1 MSLHV
6 GEAIGDYHV
15 IGIIGAGGMGQV
27 FQVEHKITKRKE
39 AMKVLIADLADDTQ
53 VQRFKREIEV
63 QARLNH
69 PNIAAVHN
77 AFRLKDRMVLVLE
90 FVEGQTLENLL
101 KRGRPEL
108 ESGINYVRQ
117 TLEALDYAHQSGVIH
132 RDVSPANLMITENG
146 LVKLMDFGV
155 AKSLG
160 DLRLTDGGAMIGTL
174 YYMSPEQ
181 VKGSTDP
188 DPRSDIYSA
197 GAILY
202 EIVTGKKPFDYADR
216 FSLMVAQVEEQP
228 RLPSLIDPGLPA
240 DLDDII
246 LKALAKD
253 PGHRYS
259 SAKDF
264 LTALDILKQPM
275 AASAPKPA
283 ARSQKRAISEALAG
297 VAVVAIC
304 ALAGMGA
311 VVWNRLSEPIPA
323 PPAIVRGVPRAPEI
337 LAAIPPDLPADST
350 AASDSALEQ
359 PGSGHPVPV
368 QPGSSSV
375 PKPVVKQFAA
385 AGKARSAPAPKEIK
399 AAETKPA
406 EEPAAEAQPPVPQQ
420 AEATLSTASAPESA
434 AQTQPAEQ
442 PKKVGFWGKL
452 NPFRGK
458 ASKKKKDDSA
468 LRSTGE
474 VSAEGHQE

>member
-6 GEAIGDYHV
+6 GEAVGDYRV
-15 IGIIGAGGMGQV
+15 VGIIGAGGMGQV

-101 KRGRPEL
+101 KNGRPPL
-108 ESGINYVRQ
+108 ETGIDYVRQ
-117 TLEALDYAHQSGVIH
+117 TLQALDYAHHNGVIH
-132 RDVSPANLMITENG
+132 RDVSPANLMVTENG

-160 DLRLTDGGAMIGTL
+160 DLRLTDGGSMIGSL

-202 EIVTGKKPFDYADR
+202 EIVTGKKPFDYQDR

-228 RLPSLIDPGLPA
+228 RLPSLIDAELPA
-240 DLDDII
+240 GLDDII
-246 LKALAKD
+246 LRALAKE
-253 PGHRYS
+253 PGQRYS

-264 LTALDILKQPM
+264 LAALEIIGHPTAT
-275 AASAPKPA
+275 SAPKPQ
-283 ARSQKRAISEALAG
+283 ARSKRRVISEAVAG
-297 VAVVAIC
+297 VAVVTIC
-304 ALAGMGA
+304 GLAGVGA
-311 VVWNRLSEPIPA
+311 VAWNRFNEPLPA
-323 PPAIVRGVPRAPEI
+323 LPPLVLEVPKAPQS
-337 LAAIPPDLPADST
+337 LAAIPPDLPAESP
-350 AASDSALEQ
+350 LEQ
-359 PGSGHPVPV
+359 PASVRPVPA
-368 QPGSSSV
+368 QPAPAPV
-375 PKPVVKQFAA
+375 TKPVVKQFAA
-385 AGKARSAPAPKEIK
+385 ASKSRSASAPKEAK
-399 AAETKPA
+399 PVETKPA
-406 EEPAAEAQPPVPQQ
+406 EESPVEVQSLRPQQ
-420 AEATLSTASAPESA
+420 AEAPPPPSVPQTALE
-434 AQTQPAEQ
+434 AQPTEPR
-442 PKKVGFWGKL
+442 KGFWGKL

-458 ASKKKKDDSA
+458 VSKKKKDDSA
-468 LRSTGE
+468 LRSTGDAP
-474 VSAEGHQE
+474 AEGHQE

>member
-6 GEAIGDYHV
+6 GEAVGDYRI

-101 KRGRPEL
+101 KNGRPQL
-108 ESGINYVRQ
+108 ETGIDYVRQ
-117 TLEALDYAHQSGVIH
+117 TLAALDYAHHNGVIH
-132 RDVSPANLMITENG
+132 RDVSPANLMITADG

-160 DLRLTDGGAMIGTL
+160 DLRLTDGGSMIGSL

-181 VKGSTDP
+181 VKGATDP

-202 EIVTGKKPFDYADR
+202 EVVTGKKPFDYEDR

-228 RLPSLIDPGLPA
+228 RLPSLIDPELPA
-240 DLDDII
+240 EMDDII
-246 LKALAKD
+246 LRALAKE
-253 PGHRYS
+253 PGQRYS

-264 LTALDILKQPM
+264 LTALEIFKQP
-275 AASAPKPA
+275 AAIPTVKPA
-283 ARSQKRAISEALAG
+283 ARPRRRAISEAVAG
-297 VAVVAIC
+297 VAVLLIC
-304 ALAGMGA
+304 GLAGVGA
-311 VVWNRLSEPIPA
+311 VAWNRLSEPLPA
-323 PPAIVRGVPRAPEI
+323 LPAVVLAVPKAAEN
-337 LAAIPPDLPADST
+337 LAAIPPDLPAAT
-350 AASDSALEQ
+350 APSLLEQ
-359 PGSGHPVPV
+359 PAAVQPAPV
-368 QPGSSSV
+368 QPAASSPV
-375 PKPVVKQFAA
+375 TKPVVKQLAA
-385 AGKARSAPAPKEIK
+385 AGKARTAPAPRETKPV
-399 AAETKPA
+399 ETKPA
-406 EEPAAEAQPPVPQQ
+406 QEQGAEVQSPAPLQ
-420 AEATLSTASAPESA
+420 AEAPAPPAQHEPEAHA
-434 AQTQPAEQ
+434 AE

-458 ASKKKKDDSA
+458 VLKKKKDDSA
-468 LRSTGE
+468 LRSPADAATE
-474 VSAEGHQE
+474 SRQ

>member
-6 GEAIGDYHV
+6 GEAVGDYRV
-15 IGIIGAGGMGQV
+15 VGIIGAGGMGQV

-101 KRGRPEL
+101 KNGRPPL
-108 ESGINYVRQ
+108 ETGIHYVRQ
-117 TLEALDYAHQSGVIH
+117 TLEALDYAHHSGVIH

-160 DLRLTDGGAMIGTL
+160 DLRLTDGGSMIGSL

-181 VKGSTDP
+181 VKGATDP

-202 EIVTGKKPFDYADR
+202 EVVTGKKPFDYQDR

-228 RLPSLIDPGLPA
+228 RLPSLIDSELPPEM
-240 DLDDII
+240 DDII
-246 LKALAKD
+246 LKALAKE
-253 PGHRYS
+253 PSHRYS
-259 SAKDF
+259 SAKEF
-264 LTALDILKQPM
+264 LTALDFVQHP
-275 AASAPKPA
+275 AATSVPKPQ
-283 ARSQKRAISEALAG
+283 ARSKRRVISEALAG
-297 VAVVAIC
+297 VAVVSIC
-304 ALAGMGA
+304 GLAGVGA
-311 VVWNRLSEPIPA
+311 VAWNRFTEPLPA
-323 PPAIVRGVPRAPEI
+323 LPPVVLAAPKAPEN
-337 LAAIPPDLPADST
+337 LAAIPPDLPVSGSLEP
-350 AASDSALEQ
+350 ASA
-359 PGSGHPVPV
+359 SGQPVPA
-368 QPGSSSV
+368 QPATSPV
-375 PKPVVKQFAA
+375 AKPAVKQLAA
-385 AGKARSAPAPKEIK
+385 TSKSK
-399 AAETKPA
+399 
-406 EEPAAEAQPPVPQQ
+406 
-420 AEATLSTASAPESA
+420 TASAAKETQPVEAKPSEEPPAEAPSPAPQRAEAPSSLSQPMQVPE
-434 AQTQPAEQ
+434 AQTVE
-442 PKKVGFWGKL
+442 PKKAGFWSKL

-468 LRSTGE
+468 LRSP
-474 VSAEGHQE
+474 SDAPAEGHQE

>member
-6 GEAIGDYHV
+6 GEAVGDYRV

-101 KRGRPEL
+101 KQGRPPL
-108 ESGINYVRQ
+108 EIGIDYVRQ
-117 TLEALDYAHQSGVIH
+117 TLQALDYAHHNGVIH
-132 RDVSPANLMITENG
+132 RDVSPANLMVTESG

-160 DLRLTDGGAMIGTL
+160 DLRLTDGGSMIGSL

-202 EIVTGKKPFDYADR
+202 EIVTGKKPFDYQDR

-228 RLPSLIDPGLPA
+228 RLPSLIDPDLPA
-240 DLDDII
+240 GLDDII
-246 LKALAKD
+246 LRALAKE
-253 PGHRYS
+253 PGQRYS

-264 LTALDILKQPM
+264 LAALQIIRQPE
-275 AASAPKPA
+275 ATSAPKPQ
-283 ARSQKRAISEALAG
+283 ARSKRRVISEAAFG
-297 VAVVAIC
+297 VAVVTIC
-304 ALAGMGA
+304 GLAGVGA
-311 VVWNRLSEPIPA
+311 VAWNRFNEPLPVLPPVVLAVPGAPA
-323 PPAIVRGVPRAPEI
+323 S
-337 LAAIPPDLPADST
+337 LAAIPPDLPAPSESSFEQQP
-350 AASDSALEQ
+350 ASAR
-359 PGSGHPVPV
+359 PVPA
-368 QPGSSSV
+368 QPASTPV
-375 PKPVVKQFAA
+375 AKPVVKQLAA
-385 AGKARSAPAPKEIK
+385 TSKSRSAPAPKET
-399 AAETKPA
+399 ALEAKPA
-406 EEPAAEAQPPVPQQ
+406 EESPVEVQSLPPQQ
-420 AEATLSTASAPESA
+420 AEAPPPPPAAGAGAQSA
-434 AQTQPAEQ
+434 ARGAKKGILGQAQPV
-442 PKKVGFWGKL
+442 P
-452 NPFRGK
+452 R
-458 ASKKKKDDSA
+458 
-468 LRSTGE
+468 
-474 VSAEGHQE
+474 

>member
-6 GEAIGDYHV
+6 GEAIGDYRV

-39 AMKVLIADLADDTQ
+39 AMKVLIADLADETQ

-101 KRGRPEL
+101 KHGRPQL
-108 ESGINYVRQ
+108 ETGIDYVRQ
-117 TLEALDYAHQSGVIH
+117 TLAALDYAHHNGVIH
-132 RDVSPANLMITENG
+132 RDVSPANLMITEQG

-160 DLRLTDGGAMIGTL
+160 DLRLTDGGSMIGSL

-181 VKGSTDP
+181 VKGATDP

-202 EIVTGKKPFDYADR
+202 EIVTGKKPFDYEDR

-228 RLPSLIDPGLPA
+228 RLPSLIDPELPA
-240 DLDDII
+240 EMDDII
-246 LKALAKD
+246 LRALAKD
-253 PGHRYS
+253 PGRRYS

-264 LTALDILKQPM
+264 LTALEIFQQP
-275 AASAPKPA
+275 AAISTVKPA
-283 ARSQKRAISEALAG
+283 ARPKRRAISEAVAG
-297 VAVVAIC
+297 VAVLLIC
-304 ALAGMGA
+304 GLAGVGA
-311 VVWNRLSEPIPA
+311 VAWNRLSEPLLA
-323 PPAIVRGVPRAPEI
+323 PPAVVSAVPKAPEN
-337 LAAIPPDLPADST
+337 LAAIPPDLAAAT
-350 AASDSALEQ
+350 APSPMEQ
-359 PGSGHPVPV
+359 PAAVQATSV
-368 QPGSSSV
+368 QPASAPV
-375 PKPVVKQFAA
+375 TKPVVKQLAT
-385 AGKARSAPAPKEIK
+385 AGKARTAPAPRETKPV
-399 AAETKPA
+399 ETKPA
-406 EEPAAEAQPPVPQQ
+406 EEPAGAEVQSSAPLQAEVPVPPAQHRP
-420 AEATLSTASAPESA
+420 EALPTE
-434 AQTQPAEQ
+434 
-442 PKKVGFWGKL
+442 PKKTSFWGKL

-468 LRSTGE
+468 LRSPADAATE
-474 VSAEGHQE
+474 SRQ

>member
-6 GEAIGDYHV
+6 GEAVGDYRV
-15 IGIIGAGGMGQV
+15 VGIIGAGGMGQV

-90 FVEGQTLENLL
+90 FVEGQTLESLL
-101 KRGRPEL
+101 AQGRPPL
-108 ESGINYVRQ
+108 ETGIDYIRQ
-117 TLEALDYAHQSGVIH
+117 TLEALHYAHHNGVIH

-160 DLRLTDGGAMIGTL
+160 DLRLTDGGSMIGSL

-181 VKGSTDP
+181 VKGATDP

-202 EIVTGKKPFDYADR
+202 EIVTGKKPFDYQDR

-228 RLPSLIDPGLPA
+228 RLPTLVDPELPPE
-240 DLDDII
+240 LDDII
-246 LKALAKD
+246 LKVLAKE
-253 PGHRYS
+253 PSQRYS
-259 SAKDF
+259 SAQDF
-264 LTALDILKQPM
+264 LAALDFIKQPV
-275 AASAPKPA
+275 ATLASKPPVRPK
-283 ARSQKRAISEALAG
+283 RRMISETVAG
-297 VAVVAIC
+297 VAVLLIC
-304 ALAGMGA
+304 ALAGVGT
-311 VVWNRLSEPIPA
+311 VTWNRLNQPMASPSVVLAVPPA
-323 PPAIVRGVPRAPEI
+323 PES
-337 LAAIPPDLPADST
+337 LAAIPPDLPAQPP
-350 AASDSALEQ
+350 LEQ
-359 PGSGHPVPV
+359 PAAPV
-368 QPGSSSV
+368 QPQESAPV
-375 PKPVVKQFAA
+375 PKPARKQLAT
-385 AGKARSAPAPKEIK
+385 AGKTRTEPALAPRVTQPVEP
-399 AAETKPA
+399 KPA
-406 EEPAAEAQPPVPQQ
+406 EGQQAEVQSSAPQHAEAPLPLPVPEAQPS
-420 AEATLSTASAPESA
+420 E
-434 AQTQPAEQ
+434 
-442 PKKVGFWGKL
+442 PKKAGFWSKL

-468 LRSTGE
+468 LRAPGDAP
-474 VSAEGHQE
+474 AEGHQE

>member
-1 MSLHV
+1 VSLHV
-6 GEAIGDYHV
+6 GEAIGDYRV

-39 AMKVLIADLADDTQ
+39 AMKVLIADLADETQ

-101 KRGRPEL
+101 KHGRPQL
-108 ESGINYVRQ
+108 ETGIDYVRQ
-117 TLEALDYAHQSGVIH
+117 TLAALDYAHHNGVIH
-132 RDVSPANLMITENG
+132 RDVSPANLMITEDG

-160 DLRLTDGGAMIGTL
+160 DLRLTDGGSMIGSL

-181 VKGSTDP
+181 VKGATDP

-202 EIVTGKKPFDYADR
+202 EIVTGKKPFDYEDR

-228 RLPSLIDPGLPA
+228 RLPSLIDPELPA
-240 DLDDII
+240 EMDDII
-246 LKALAKD
+246 LRALAKE
-253 PGHRYS
+253 PGRRYS

-264 LTALDILKQPM
+264 LSALEIFKQP
-275 AASAPKPA
+275 AATPAVKPA
-283 ARSQKRAISEALAG
+283 ARPKRRAISEAVAG
-297 VAVVAIC
+297 VAVLLIC
-304 ALAGMGA
+304 GLAGVGA
-311 VVWNRLSEPIPA
+311 VAWNNLSEPLPA
-323 PPAIVRGVPRAPEI
+323 PPAVVLAVPKAPEN
-337 LAAIPPDLPADST
+337 LAAIPPDLPAAT
-350 AASDSALEQ
+350 QSALEQ
-359 PGSGHPVPV
+359 PAAVQTAPV
-368 QPGSSSV
+368 QPASTPV
-375 PKPVVKQFAA
+375 TKPVVKQFTAS
-385 AGKARSAPAPKEIK
+385 GKTRTEPARRETKPV
-399 AAETKPA
+399 ETKPA
-406 EEPAAEAQPPVPQQ
+406 KEQGAEVQSPAQLQAESPAPPAQHQPETQAAE
-420 AEATLSTASAPESA
+420 
-434 AQTQPAEQ
+434 
-442 PKKVGFWGKL
+442 PKKGGFWGKL

-458 ASKKKKDDSA
+458 TFKKKKDDSA
-468 LRSTGE
+468 LRSPADAATE
-474 VSAEGHQE
+474 SRQ

>member
-6 GEAIGDYHV
+6 GEAIGDYRV

-90 FVEGQTLENLL
+90 FVEGQTLENIL
-101 KRGRPEL
+101 KQGRLPL
-108 ESGINYVRQ
+108 ETAIDYVRQ
-117 TLEALDYAHQSGVIH
+117 TLQALDYAHHNGVIH
-132 RDVSPANLMITENG
+132 RDVSPANLMVTDNG

-160 DLRLTDGGAMIGTL
+160 DLRLTDGGSMIGSL

-197 GAILY
+197 GAILF
-202 EIVTGKKPFDYADR
+202 EAATGKKPFDYEDR

-228 RLPSLIDPGLPA
+228 RLPSLLDPDLPPE
-240 DLDDII
+240 LDGII
-246 LKALAKD
+246 LKALSKEA
-253 PGHRYS
+253 GQRYT

-264 LTALDILKQPM
+264 LAALEILHEPEPVL
-275 AASAPKPA
+275 AGPKPDVS
-283 ARSQKRAISEALAG
+283 RGKRRVTADALAG
-297 VAVVAIC
+297 LAVLAIC
-304 ALAGMGA
+304 GLAGVGA
-311 VVWNRLSEPIPA
+311 VAWNHLSQP
-323 PPAIVRGVPRAPEI
+323 VPRPDVVSVIPSAPQS
-337 LAAIPPDLPADST
+337 LAAIPPAARVLDTEPAPNERSPEPKQT
-350 AASDSALEQ
+350 AAVPDATK
-359 PGSGHPVPV
+359 GHKPAEAKLVETRQNDASTPA
-368 QPGSSSV
+368 PSV
-375 PKPVVKQFAA
+375 AEAQQATPQDDKQ
-385 AGKARSAPAPKEIK
+385 APAP
-399 AAETKPA
+399 P
-406 EEPAAEAQPPVPQQ
+406 EAQP
-420 AEATLSTASAPESA
+420 AE
-434 AQTQPAEQ
+434 
-442 PKKVGFWGKL
+442 PKKGRFWGRL
-452 NPFRGK
+452 NPFHNK
-458 ASKKKKDDSA
+458 TNPFKKRKEDSA
-468 LRSTGE
+468 LRGPSDAAPTGR
-474 VSAEGHQE
+474 Q

>member
-6 GEAIGDYHV
+6 GEAIGDYRV

-101 KRGRPEL
+101 KQGRPPL
-108 ESGINYVRQ
+108 EIGIDYVRQ
-117 TLEALDYAHQSGVIH
+117 TLQALDYAHHNGVIH
-132 RDVSPANLMITENG
+132 RDVSPANLMVTENG

-160 DLRLTDGGAMIGTL
+160 DLRLTDGGSMIGSL

-202 EIVTGKKPFDYADR
+202 EIVTGKKPFDYQDR

-228 RLPSLIDPGLPA
+228 RLPSLIDPDLPA
-240 DLDDII
+240 GLDDII
-246 LKALAKD
+246 LRALAKE
-253 PGHRYS
+253 PGQRYS

-264 LTALDILKQPM
+264 LAALQIIRQPE
-275 AASAPKPA
+275 ATSAPKPQ
-283 ARSQKRAISEALAG
+283 ARSRRRVISEAVAG
-297 VAVVAIC
+297 VAVVTIC
-304 ALAGMGA
+304 GLAGVGA
-311 VVWNRLSEPIPA
+311 VAWNRFNEPLPVLPPVVLAVPGAPA
-323 PPAIVRGVPRAPEI
+323 S
-337 LAAIPPDLPADST
+337 LAAIPPDLPAPSESSFEQQP
-350 AASDSALEQ
+350 ASAR
-359 PGSGHPVPV
+359 PVPV
-368 QPGSSSV
+368 QPASTPV
-375 PKPVVKQFAA
+375 ARPVVKQLAA
-385 AGKARSAPAPKEIK
+385 ASKSRSAPAPKETRPE
-399 AAETKPA
+399 AKPA
-406 EEPAAEAQPPVPQQ
+406 EESPVEVQSLPPQQ
-420 AEATLSTASAPESA
+420 AEAPPPPPVRQPVPGA
-434 AQTQPAEQ
+434 QPAE
-442 PKKVGFWGKL
+442 PRKGFWGKL

-458 ASKKKKDDSA
+458 AAKKKKDDSA
-468 LRSTGE
+468 SRSPGDAP
-474 VSAEGHQE
+474 AEGHQE

>member
-6 GEAIGDYHV
+6 GEAIGDYRV

-101 KRGRPEL
+101 KQGRPPL
-108 ESGINYVRQ
+108 EIGIDYVRQ
-117 TLEALDYAHQSGVIH
+117 TLQALDYAHHNGVIH
-132 RDVSPANLMITENG
+132 RDVSPANLMVTENG

-160 DLRLTDGGAMIGTL
+160 DLRLTDGGSMIGSL

-202 EIVTGKKPFDYADR
+202 EIVTGKKPFDYQDR

-228 RLPSLIDPGLPA
+228 RLPSLIDPDLPA
-240 DLDDII
+240 VLDDVI
-246 LKALAKD
+246 LRALAKE
-253 PGHRYS
+253 PGQRYS

-264 LTALDILKQPM
+264 LAALQIIRQPE
-275 AASAPKPA
+275 ATSAPKPQ
-283 ARSQKRAISEALAG
+283 ARSKRRVISEAVAG
-297 VAVVAIC
+297 VAVVTIC
-304 ALAGMGA
+304 GLAGVGA
-311 VVWNRLSEPIPA
+311 VAWNRFNEPLPA
-323 PPAIVRGVPRAPEI
+323 LPPVVLAVPGAPAS
-337 LAAIPPDLPADST
+337 LAAIPPDLPATGES
-350 AASDSALEQ
+350 SLEQ
-359 PGSGHPVPV
+359 QPASARPVPV
-368 QPGSSSV
+368 QPASPPV
-375 PKPVVKQFAA
+375 ARPVVKQFAA
-385 AGKARSAPAPKEIK
+385 ASKSRSAPAPKEIRPE
-399 AAETKPA
+399 AKPA
-406 EEPAAEAQPPVPQQ
+406 EEAAVEAQLPAPQPAEAPPPALQPAPEAQP
-420 AEATLSTASAPESA
+420 AEL
-434 AQTQPAEQ
+434 
-442 PKKVGFWGKL
+442 KKPRFWGKL

-458 ASKKKKDDSA
+458 AAKKKKDDSA
-468 LRSTGE
+468 LRAPGDAP
-474 VSAEGHQE
+474 AEGHQE